1 MVYIKEDLVDMLLKG
16 DSLYFFMNN
25 IRIGRSGVCKFL
37 KGLNVYKVIGLDI
50 ILARFF
56 YDFVLELILIMIK
69 LF

>member
-25 IRIGRSGVCKFL
+25 ICIGRSGVCKFL

-50 ILARFF
+50 ILVRFF
-56 YDFVLELILIMIK
+56 
-69 LF
+69 